1 MNQELTFEKFQTLAL
16 RTESKI
22 DTANINLPAF
32 ISLTKLFIKIGT
44 LLDYTK
50 KGIYYKNY
58 AKYDDNYA
66 QLVNDIND
74 EFATFLSLNETGT
87 RDTHDG
93 LNFRLVHALLGAM
106 TESAEIAEHLNKY
119 LVDGTVD
126 SAGIGEEFSDSD
138 WYKAIGF
145 DELKL
150 SEVVCRQNVIDK
162 LMVRFPDAYSDELAA
177 NRNLESER
185 KELEKNI

>member
-1 MNQELTFEKFQTLAL
+1 MTDELRFEDFKTLAL

-22 DTANINLPAF
+22 DSASINMDAF
-32 ISLTKLFIKIGT
+32 TTLIELFVKVGT
-44 LLDYTK
+44 LLDYMK

-58 AKYDDNYA
+58 SKYDENYA
-66 QLVNDIND
+66 QLVN
-74 EFATFLSLNETGT
+74 ELNEKFAQFLTANSDKE
-87 RDTHDG
+87 REDFNG
-93 LNFRLVHALLGAM
+93 LNYRIIHALLGAM
-106 TESAEIAEHLNKY
+106 TESSEIAEHLHKY

-126 SAGIGEEFSDSD
+126 AAGIGEEFSDSD

-177 NRNLESER
+177 NRDLESER

>member
-74 EFATFLSLNETGT
+74 EFATFLSLNETGN
-87 RDTHDG
+87 RDTHTD

-106 TESAEIAEHLNKY
+106 TESSEIAEHLHKY
-119 LVDGTVD
+119 LIDGTVD
-126 SAGIGEEFSDSD
+126 AAGIGEEFSDHD

-145 DELKL
+145 DELDL
-150 SEVVCRQNVIDK
+150 SEHICRRNVINK
-162 LMVRFPDAYSDELAA
+162 LMVRFPNAYSDELAA
-177 NRNLESER
+177 NRDLESER
-185 KELEKNI
+185 KELEKDI